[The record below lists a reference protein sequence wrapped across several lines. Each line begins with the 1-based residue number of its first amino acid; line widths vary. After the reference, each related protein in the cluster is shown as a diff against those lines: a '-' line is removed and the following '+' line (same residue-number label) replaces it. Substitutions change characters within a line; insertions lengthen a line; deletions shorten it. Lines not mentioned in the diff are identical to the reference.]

1 MPKRPEQNKAIQEKR
16 RQAIKDKGLRLF
28 AVNGF
33 DNVSIDDIC
42 QAAKCAHGLF
52 YHYYESKED
61 LFDELLKEMPNDLFP
76 YEEARTELGF
86 SGLKLLLVQIT
97 KALNAKPSTVVA
109 YLLLHITFQDQEDLQ
124 KPTYKKR
131 FLFYLLAKEKI
142 KEGQKEGIIISGDPE
157 EILNALI
164 GLLRDQ
170 LITKLA
176 KQKKGYKYLS
186 EDVLELLLQKSRKI

>member
-61 LFDELLKEMPNDLFP
+61 LFDELLKETPSNLFP
-76 YEEARTELGF
+76 YEEAKTEVGF

-97 KALNAKPSTVVA
+97 KALSSKPSSTIA
-109 YLLLHITFQDQEDLQ
+109 YLLLHITFQEQEDLQ
-124 KPTYKKR
+124 KPSYKKR
-131 FLFYLLAKEKI
+131 FLFYSLARDKI
-142 KEGQKEGIIISGDPE
+142 KEGQKEGTIISGDPE

-164 GLLRDQ
+164 GLLKDQ

-176 KQKKGYKYLS
+176 GKKKGYKYLS
-186 EDVLELLLQKSRKI
+186 EDVLELLLQKSKNF